1 MIYLHI
7 YPSTYNLYVKMTS
20 PKKILVHIQDP
31 NSELNWL
38 WYFDDF
44 YFTYVILGMIICVC
58 PNVHHMIISEMLFY
72 DMYIIRYNKLWSLW
86 YWTEIL
92 LFYTLHVLLHVIIFA
107 IYIQRMNDSR
117 YNTHFNIWYDEKF
130 PIMLDSVT
138 FLNMYKISSY
148 LQSLFARVN

>member
-92 LFYTLHVLLHVIIFA
+92 WFYMKFSLTWIMFILHYMYYFMLL
-107 IYIQRMNDSR
+107 
-117 YNTHFNIWYDEKF
+117 
-130 PIMLDSVT
+130 
-138 FLNMYKISSY
+138 Y
-148 LQSLFARVN
+148 LQYTFKEWMIQDTILISISGMMKSFL